1 MVTLKQNFVLLWVLT
16 NTVISTILSTI
27 HWACCNAFREIS
39 RNNSCIPTLPYFM
52 YVRRVIR
59 STFLELFFYSTK
71 LFIVFHLKKTNAPD
85 VSPVSLISPV
95 GKN

>member
-1 MVTLKQNFVLLWVLT
+1 MHSEKYTGTIESVASQLYHTLYMWEGLFDQLYWNF
-16 NTVISTILSTI
+16 
-27 HWACCNAFREIS
+27 
-39 RNNSCIPTLPYFM
+39 
-52 YVRRVIR
+52 
-59 STFLELFFYSTK
+59 FFYSTK